1 VSLLAEFRAGLNP
14 IHVAS
19 LNALTLDEA
28 GVLCPEDGHLS
39 LSFVIG

>member
-1 VSLLAEFRAGLNP
+1 MSLLAEFRAGLDP
-14 IHVAS
+14 IHLAS

-28 GVLCPEDGHLS
+28 GVLCLVDSHLS